1 MSRKRLKLILF
12 IAGIAV
18 FATGLIVFI
27 IDIGSFSSQRPRGFK
42 ELMSDVILPFY
53 VFALISIIALSAAS
67 FMHSNDIRETRRSLS
82 VFLKTFACFWVV
94 GGALSAAAL
103 VFICIFFMK

>member
-18 FATGLIVFI
+18 FAAGLIVFI

-42 ELMSDVILPFY
+42 ELMNDVILPFY
-53 VFALISIIALSAAS
+53 VFALISIAALSVAS
-67 FMHSNDIRETRRSLS
+67 YMHSKDIRETKPNLS
-82 VFLKTFACFWVV
+82 VFLKTFSCFWIT
-94 GGALSAAAL
+94 GSALSAAAL
-103 VFICIFFMK
+103 VLIFIFFY